1 MTVVKCPKCVQKI
14 SFPEQYS
21 GDLICFAC
29 EYKFHTRTIKSIYPN
44 PKSKT
49 GKKNINSNKQKIRE
63 YKEKN
68 IHSSPH
74 KMNFETM
81 LSYGIENLKSEIL
94 AILLP
99 IPIFIFA
106 GILMNMGLGELGI
119 VLGFLLYVSGILVF
133 LIVIL
138 GITTKVI
145 ADAVS
150 YSIHVNSKEK

>member
-1 MTVVKCPKCVQKI
+1 
-14 SFPEQYS
+14 
-21 GDLICFAC
+21 
-29 EYKFHTRTIKSIYPN
+29 
-44 PKSKT
+44 
-49 GKKNINSNKQKIRE
+49 
-63 YKEKN
+63 
-68 IHSSPH
+68 
-74 KMNFETM
+74 MNFETM